1 VLKLRL
7 PVVTLMYPV
16 LIINARSI
24 YSRQYFMGCYKNTKG
39 EFGRAYLGL
48 AYQLSH
54 KYLFKCSEEL
64 MKIVYNIP
72 YNLLTP

>member
-1 VLKLRL
+1 
-7 PVVTLMYPV
+7 MYPV

-54 KYLFKCSEEL
+54 KCSEEL

-72 YNLLTP
+72 HKHLTP